1 MIKAPILL
9 LEREITNINKQ
20 KFERLIAD
28 NKVTI
33 RILPPLV
40 GVIFI

>member
-33 RILPPLV
+33 RILPTLV